1 MIEIKD
7 LLLNFKNIL
16 VSEEIK
22 KEIIVNAI
30 KEATGL
36 RIASGD
42 VEMKNGVLR
51 LDIKPIYKNEIFM
64 KQDLILARLKE
75 ALGKKSPSELR

>member
-36 RIASGD
+36 RIASED